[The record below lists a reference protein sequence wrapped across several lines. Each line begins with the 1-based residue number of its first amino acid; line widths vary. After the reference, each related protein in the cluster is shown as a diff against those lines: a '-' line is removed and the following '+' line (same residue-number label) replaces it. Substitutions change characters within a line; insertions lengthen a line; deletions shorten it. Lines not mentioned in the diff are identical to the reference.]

1 MHKETLPCNIINMRQ
16 INHIKKQTH
25 FHKSLTISSY
35 KSQWVLHTSIHI
47 EILSGTS
54 YKKPF
59 FTVCR
64 CRSLLFFILYL
75 PVLFAISNH
84 VYLLLLLFKKEKKH
98 PQGSEITGHILLS
111 LEFSVL
117 KKKVYI
123 FLKSTVLIRG
133 IKHNGI
139 IEILYVH
146 MDICK

>member
-1 MHKETLPCNIINMRQ
+1 MHKETLPCNILNMRQ

-25 FHKSLTISSY
+25 FHKKLTISSY
-35 KSQWVLHTSIHI
+35 KSQWVLYTSIRI

-59 FTVCR
+59 SQYVVVEAFCFSFCTFLYCLQFLFTCTYYFYCLKR
-64 CRSLLFFILYL
+64 
-75 PVLFAISNH
+75 
-84 VYLLLLLFKKEKKH
+84 KKY
-98 PQGSEITGHILLS
+98 PQDSEIMGHLLLS

-123 FLKSTVLIRG
+123 FLKSTVLICG

-139 IEILYVH
+139 VEILCVH
-146 MDICK
+146 MDVCK